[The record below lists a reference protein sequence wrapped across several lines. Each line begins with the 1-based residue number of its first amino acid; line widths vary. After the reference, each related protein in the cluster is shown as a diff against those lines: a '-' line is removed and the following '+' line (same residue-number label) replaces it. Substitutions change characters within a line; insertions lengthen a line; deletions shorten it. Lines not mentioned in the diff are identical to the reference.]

1 MAETVQ
7 SKPITLDAP
16 ASAPKILSF
25 PLNDRPKTNRRQ
37 TPKSRTG
44 CITCKKRR
52 VRCDEGKPSCLNC
65 SKSKR
70 SCEGYAPKTKGI
82 DGRLQE
88 YRPLLIRPN
97 YETYMFTAQ
106 LEKDHFEYWMTFSKQ
121 FTLFPSDLVTQ
132 LIPQIAREEPAIKHA
147 AFAIGAATLG
157 SDSRRQRTV
166 GSGPFMK
173 DALQHYGRAIHIIR
187 SSASS
192 KRSIPRA
199 LLSCILFVTFE
210 SIQGNHLAALTH
222 INHGCTMLDQVMK
235 QGVSGECPPK
245 LIDEV
250 ISGFQRFTLSS
261 WTMNGY
267 HPPETEA
274 WVPWCCR
281 GKRSRYAV
289 DELPKSFATLS
300 EAHRWWEIIQ
310 HFIIYQTKMHSALHL
325 EDLRTPTNLTK
336 IPKCQVKRYMGI
348 LDRWRARFQLLT
360 SESSPEAVDNEQ
372 ARLQML
378 SLQLLHKSL
387 VISVK
392 SSQFTNKE
400 VLLESTEEFSEIL
413 AMSRMVL
420 EGQLGMDQT
429 REVFTMDS
437 SPSWA
442 ILCASIYCVDA
453 DVRNEAHCLLRD
465 FPRRDGIWDTRL
477 FAAISKTSQDL
488 RAEND
493 WSIDDHFGAVLVNK
507 EIVLHQDEVCRRK
520 YKLADGKW
528 RIVEEQRI
536 PVALE

>member
-1 MAETVQ
+1 MAGRALQ
-7 SKPITLDAP
+7 KPTTPVAP
-16 ASAPKILSF
+16 VSAPQILSF
-25 PLNDRPKTNRRQ
+25 ALSDRPKVNRRQ
-37 TPKSRTG
+37 APKSRAG
-44 CITCKKRR
+44 CITCKRI
-52 VRCDEGKPSCLNC
+52 RCDEGKPSCLNC
-65 SKSKR
+65 GKSKR
-70 SCEGYAPKTKGI
+70 TCEGYAPKSTGNEY
-82 DGRLQE
+82 RLQE

-106 LEKDHFEYWMTFSKQ
+106 LEKDQFEYWMTFSKQ
-121 FTLFPSDLVTQ
+121 FTLFPSDLITQ
-132 LIPQIAREEPAIKHA
+132 LIPQIAREEPAIRHA

-157 SDSRRQRTV
+157 SDNRLQRTS
-166 GSGPFMK
+166 GAGPFMK

-210 SIQGNHLAALTH
+210 AIQGNHLAALTH
-222 INHGCTMLDQVMK
+222 INHGCSMLDQVMK

-261 WTMNGY
+261 WTMNGH
-267 HPPETEA
+267 HPSETET

-281 GKRSRYAV
+281 GRRSRYAV

-300 EAHRWWEIIQ
+300 EAHRWWEVIQ
-310 HFIIYQTKMHSALHL
+310 HFIIYHTQMHSALHF

-336 IPKCQVKRYMGI
+336 IPGYQVKRYMGI
-348 LDRWRARFQLLT
+348 LDRWHVRFEALSTTQSS
-360 SESSPEAVDNEQ
+360 SETAHNER
-372 ARLQML
+372 ARLQTL
-378 SLQLLHKSL
+378 SLQLLYKSL
-387 VISVK
+387 AISVK
-392 SSQFTNKE
+392 SSQYTNTK
-400 VLLESTEEFSEIL
+400 VLVESTEEFSEIL
-413 AMSRMVL
+413 GMSRIVL
-420 EGQLGMDQT
+420 EGQSSMDQS
-429 REVFTMDS
+429 REVFTMDT

-442 ILCASIYCVDA
+442 ILSASIYCVDA
-453 DVRNEAHCLLRD
+453 HVRREAHRLLRD

-493 WSIDDHFGAVLVNK
+493 WSADDHFGAVLVNK
-507 EIVLHQDEVCRRK
+507 EVVIYKDEVCRRK
-520 YKLADGKW
+520 YELADGQW

-536 PVALE
+536 PLGLE